1 MTKIKNNSYETQSI
15 KKSNT
20 NTRISKYLS
29 IIILNVNGLNCAI
42 KRLRFSDWIKN
53 QHPTICCLQETHHN
67 QRHMQTKSERLQKD
81 ILGMEK
87 LKASS
92 SNYSHIRQ
100 SRF

>member
-1 MTKIKNNSYETQSI
+1 
-15 KKSNT
+15 
-20 NTRISKYLS
+20 
-29 IIILNVNGLNCAI
+29 
-42 KRLRFSDWIKN
+42 
-53 QHPTICCLQETHHN
+53 
-67 QRHMQTKSERLQKD
+67 MQTKSERLQKD